1 MRKKVKFLIP
11 IVILTG
17 VIISLV
23 GCNKKE
29 ENKEITVSIAAS
41 LKDPMEKIGENF
53 TKETGVEVKY
63 NIGGS
68 GTLQKQI
75 LSGASVNM
83 FFSANKEYSED
94 LVSKGYVYENKVYP
108 ILTNSLVVVGNES
121 LKNLDDLK
129 NATGKIAIGE
139 INTVPAG
146 MYAKESLEY
155 YNLYNSVKDKL
166 VYGKSVKSALEY
178 VESGNAEY
186 GFVYKTDA
194 LNLKH
199 AKIVYEINNDS
210 HEKIE
215 YTLSIMK
222 ENNNL
227 EDSKKF
233 LDYLKSDKAKEI
245 FKSYGFSVS

>member
-17 VIISLV
+17 VVISLV

-53 TKETGVEVKY
+53 TKETGVQVKY

-75 LSGASVNM
+75 LNGANVNM

-94 LVSKGYVYENKVYP
+94 LVKKGYVYENKIET
-108 ILTNSLVVVGNES
+108 ILTNFLVIVGNEP
-121 LKNLDDLK
+121 LKTLDDLK
-129 NATGKIAIGE
+129 SATGKIAIGE

-146 MYAKESLEY
+146 MYAKESLDY
-155 YNLYNSVKDKL
+155 YKLYNSVKDKL

-199 AKIVYEINNDS
+199 AKIVYEINNSS
-210 HEKIE
+210 HQKIE

-233 LDYLKSDKAKEI
+233 LDYLKSAKAKEV